1 MLCDFVFPIIR
12 LAKFFT
18 KLARS
23 SPGPRLLLPGVRALC
38 SSIVTKE
45 AVVSMEDQKARDGGE
60 KAASREQHPVEI
72 PLKSAGEAVFIYK
85 KELVKSP
92 GEKRIHS
99 RRPLPPVPEAPD
111 KDSEQRQ

>member
-23 SPGPRLLLPGVRALC
+23 SPGPRLMLPGVRALC

-92 GEKRIHS
+92 RRSAFTHVGLCLRFL
-99 RRPLPPVPEAPD
+99 RRPTKILNRV
-111 KDSEQRQ
+111 S